1 MFQKKL
7 PLLIKGFRSKNLG
20 MFLNI
25 AKKKKKPSRILKS
38 DSSLI
43 FPLHLQLA
51 SINTHPWVALVTAV
65 AAKLTCLHTAK
76 QE

>member
-1 MFQKKL
+1 M
-7 PLLIKGFRSKNLG
+7 PLLIKGFHSKNLG

-25 AKKKKKPSRILKS
+25 AKKKKKKTPSRILRS

-43 FPLHLQLA
+43 FLLHLQLA
-51 SINTHPWVALVTAV
+51 SINTYPWVVLVTFV

>member
-1 MFQKKL
+1 M
-7 PLLIKGFRSKNLG
+7 PLLIKGFHSKNLG

-25 AKKKKKPSRILKS
+25 AKKKSPLRILRS

-51 SINTHPWVALVTAV
+51 SISTHPWVALVTSV
-65 AAKLTCLHTAK
+65 AAKLTCLHTK
-76 QE
+76 QAGIVCG